1 MNLTDIVQSS
11 GWKNFMAKLYGIG
24 ASIVIIGA
32 LFKIQHWKGS
42 GIMLTLGLSTEA
54 VIFFFSAF
62 EPLHEDLDWTLVYP
76 ELAGMAD
83 PEEIEELDDTSFNAS
98 GRPLQR
104 IEDLLGDSGIT
115 DDSIKKLGDGFRKL
129 NSTLVDLAEIS
140 KASVATQDF
149 LGKLNNAT
157 ESLQMINDTYAQTN
171 ESIKESAS
179 NLTDAYFQ
187 TADMISKSGTD
198 VATHYGNI
206 AQAIKNEHESIEKE
220 TKVHEDQ
227 LENLNKNLSALN
239 TVYELQIKETNE
251 RMADSK
257 EVYKGL
263 EQMIKNLKLS
273 SEDTNKYREEINKL
287 QQSLSSLNQIYGNML
302 SAMSMIT
309 GK

>member
-24 ASIVIIGA
+24 ASVVIIGA
-32 LFKIQHWKGS
+32 LFKIQHWKGAS
-42 GIMLTLGLSTEA
+42 IMLTLGLSTEA
-54 VIFFFSAF
+54 IIFFFSAF

-83 PEEIEELDDTSFNAS
+83 PEEIEQLEDPSFNTS

-115 DDSIKKLGDGFRKL
+115 DESIKKLGDGFKKL
-129 NSTLVDLAEIS
+129 NSTLSDLGEIS

-149 LGKLNNAT
+149 LSKLDNAT
-157 ESLQMINDTYAQTN
+157 DSLQMINDTYAQTN

-187 TADMISKSGTD
+187 TADMITKSGSE
-198 VATHYGNI
+198 VASHYGNI
-206 AQAIKNEHESIEKE
+206 AQAVKNEKESIEKE
-220 TKVHEDQ
+220 AKIHEDQ

-239 TVYELQIKETNE
+239 AVYELQIKESNE
-251 RMADSK
+251 RMTDSK

-273 SEDTNKYREEINKL
+273 TEDTNRYREEINKL
-287 QQSLSSLNQIYGNML
+287 QESLSSLNKIYGNML
-302 SAMSMIT
+302 SAMNMIA